1 MTKALRMELINIEC
15 IKIMEMYKGW
25 RIEQNDLGYWEATN
39 TNDCDVSMIFAKYL
53 FQVMI
58 EIDELD
64 D

>member
-1 MTKALRMELINIEC
+1 
-15 IKIMEMYKGW
+15 MEMYKGW

-39 TNDCDVSMIFAKYL
+39 TNDCDASMIFSKYL

-58 EIDELD
+58 EIDEID